1 MMRPVSQPT
10 RSGRPASMLVLT
22 AMLAAVL
29 GIGAPAIA
37 GTPPA
42 GPADLLVGPAAGAD
56 PSGTPPIGVPDA
68 NLVPNAAFHG
78 SAGLLGATGAV
89 ATGTVPTRWRGFA
102 VNGSDI
108 AFALEALPANS
119 LFPGSGP
126 TTAVRVTVNT
136 FGTDQGF
143 DHFNAYVQIVAGRRH
158 AAEVW
163 LRTGNPDQTPQQ
175 VSVSVPLFSG
185 QPPAFTGRDPGAFVA
200 TATSTWTRFSGPDF
214 TEAGD
219 VLAHL
224 AFRLLNDG
232 GQNALLIALPTL
244 IGAPVGNDVP
254 NPGFAGTG
262 GATVGAVTG
271 PVPNLWRAF
280 AVGAGQ
286 LQVDQVP
293 VPANGLYPGS
303 QATTAMRLNAINSDS
318 GPGLDHTGNRIPL
331 LPGFPYWS
339 EVWLRSGNADQSPQS
354 LTVALP
360 IFDGQGFT
368 GRQPGL
374 LGVSVGPQWSLY
386 AGPMFIEVAGTE
398 TFLAFRPIADGGE
411 DSILVALPRL
421 VGPSTDPVFQNRFE
435 LPPP

>member
-1 MMRPVSQPT
+1 MKRFVATRVSRARPV
-10 RSGRPASMLVLT
+10 RVV
-22 AMLAAVL
+22 AMAATVAATLAA
-29 GIGAPAIA
+29 GSG
-37 GTPPA
+37 
-42 GPADLLVGPAAGAD
+42 AGAD
-56 PSGTPPIGVPDA
+56 PGPPGPVDGHSTPCATLDPAGTPTIGVPDA

-78 SAGLLGATGAV
+78 SSGVSGATGAV
-89 ATGTVPTRWRGFA
+89 VTGTIPTRWRGFA
-102 VNGSDI
+102 VNGGDI
-108 AFALEALPANS
+108 DFAMEPLPANV
-119 LFPGSGP
+119 LFPGSAP
-126 TTAVRVTVNT
+126 TNAVRVTVDA

-143 DHFNAYVQIVAGRRH
+143 DHFNAYFQVVAGRRH
-158 AAEVW
+158 SGDVW
-163 LRTGNPDQTPQQ
+163 LRTGNADQTPQQ
-175 VSVSVPLFSG
+175 VSVSVPLFAG
-185 QPPAFTGRDPGAFVA
+185 DPPVFTGRDPGAYVA
-200 TATSTWTRFSGPDF
+200 TATSSWSRFSGPQF
-214 TEAGD
+214 IEAGD

-224 AFRLLNDG
+224 AFRLVDDG
-232 GQNALLIALPTL
+232 GQNSLLIAVPTL

-271 PVPNLWRAF
+271 PVPTGWRAF

-303 QATTAMRLNAINSDS
+303 QATTAMRLDALNPDS
-318 GPGLDHTGNRIPL
+318 GPGLDHTTNRIPL

-339 EVWLRSGNADQSPQS
+339 EVWLRSANADLSPQA

-360 IFDGQGFT
+360 IFDSQGFT

-374 LGVSVGPQWSLY
+374 MGLSVGPAWSLY
-386 AGPMFIEVAGTE
+386 AGPMFTEVAGTE
-398 TFLAFRPIADGGE
+398 TFLAFRPVADGGE